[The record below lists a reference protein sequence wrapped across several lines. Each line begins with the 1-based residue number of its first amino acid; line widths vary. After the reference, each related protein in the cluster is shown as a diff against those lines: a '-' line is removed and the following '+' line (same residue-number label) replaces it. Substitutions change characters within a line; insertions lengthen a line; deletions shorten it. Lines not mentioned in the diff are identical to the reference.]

1 MEDIRIYKVLKSM
14 ILDDI
19 IGSDDIICFYD
30 AKGKDPTP
38 RLMAL

>member
-14 ILDDI
+14 ILDD